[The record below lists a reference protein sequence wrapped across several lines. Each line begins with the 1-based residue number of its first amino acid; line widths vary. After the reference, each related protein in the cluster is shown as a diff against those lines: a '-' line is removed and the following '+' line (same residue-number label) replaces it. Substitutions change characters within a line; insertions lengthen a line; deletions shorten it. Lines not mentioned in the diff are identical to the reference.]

1 MFDFLRRIF
10 HGKKTPENKEPREDK
25 ENVPDP
31 SPSLPPPSSHEL
43 IRQRWAESL
52 GAQVEPATDALNAQ
66 IVQAARFNN
75 AETAAQAPAQISI
88 APNLMIG
95 QASGLVAQSA
105 ASYFDGVSKLALA
118 SKSVLL
124 KQMTENIAEQNIVQA
139 GEDALGALVTD
150 LMVGAA
156 AAVAAASGA
165 MEAKSASF
173 AIDQINH
180 GIKSFNALRQQG
192 AKD

>member
-1 MFDFLRRIF
+1 M
-10 HGKKTPENKEPREDK
+10 
-25 ENVPDP
+25 
-31 SPSLPPPSSHEL
+31 

-52 GAQVEPATDALNAQ
+52 GTQAEPATEALNAR

-75 AETAAQAPAQISI
+75 AEIAAQAPAQISI
-88 APNLMIG
+88 VPNLMIG
-95 QASGLVAQSA
+95 QASGLLAQSA

-124 KQMTENIAEQNIVQA
+124 KQMTENIAEQKIVQA

-150 LMVGAA
+150 LLVAAA
-156 AAVAAASGA
+156 AAVAAAAGA
-165 MEAKSASF
+165 MEAKSANF

-192 AKD
+192 AKN